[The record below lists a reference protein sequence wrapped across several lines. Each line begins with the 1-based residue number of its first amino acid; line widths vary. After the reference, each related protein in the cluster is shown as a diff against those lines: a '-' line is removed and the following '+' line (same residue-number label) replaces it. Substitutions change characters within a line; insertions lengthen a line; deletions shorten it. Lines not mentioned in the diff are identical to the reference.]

1 MAKSKEEI
9 KVTLELDFSN
19 PKQVSEAISNYKYC
33 PEVFIGTNQNGE
45 SVEICFYS
53 DATAQLT
60 TYQDNGWVRVNYYS
74 EDGCCECETFER
86 KWRE

>member
-1 MAKSKEEI
+1 MAKI
-9 KVTLELDFSN
+9 KGTLELDFSN

-33 PEVFIGTNQNGE
+33 PEVFTGTNQNGE

-74 EDGCCECETFER
+74 EDGYCECETFER
-86 KWRE
+86 MWRE